1 MRIIIG
7 GILMQEKQN
16 LPQKPRKKKRWVG
29 IATAAVTAAAALAIW
44 NLPASQ
50 AEKQLKDIDW
60 R

>member
-1 MRIIIG
+1 
-7 GILMQEKQN
+7 MQEKQN
-16 LPQKPRKKKRWVG
+16 LPQKSRKKKRWVG

>member
-1 MRIIIG
+1 
-7 GILMQEKQN
+7 MQEKQN
-16 LPQKPRKKKRWVG
+16 LPQKPRKKKRWVR
-29 IATAAVTAAAALAIW
+29 IATAAVTAAALAIW